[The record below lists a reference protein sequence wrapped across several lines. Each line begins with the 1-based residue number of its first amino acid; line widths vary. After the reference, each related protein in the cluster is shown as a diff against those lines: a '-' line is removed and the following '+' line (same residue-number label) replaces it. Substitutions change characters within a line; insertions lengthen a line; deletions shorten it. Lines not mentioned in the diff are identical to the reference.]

1 LISNRTT
8 PDEQIDALLAGRIA
22 AGDFPSAVYLVA
34 ERGRACFAGAQ
45 GFAVREPVRHAAGM
59 ETIYDLASLTKPLVT
74 GLLAAQLVERG
85 ALELERPVS
94 AYLPEF
100 ARPSTARI
108 NVRHLLTHTSGL
120 PAWRPLRISTG
131 NRRERVL
138 ETIASAGLEYETGA
152 RVVYSDLGFITLGL
166 LLERI
171 CGAKLDELAQS
182 EIFRPLALERTFFNP
197 GRAFLT
203 GVAACELG
211 GNAYERG
218 MCEAHEQARA
228 RTVGQAPAE
237 GHTVGQAPAEV
248 LTEGQAGV
256 LMEGQATA
264 TSPKEGQAQVLSEV
278 PGERETEALSEA
290 RAGRLAGNVAGSPGA
305 WREELIW
312 GEVHDG
318 NAYFLGGAAGHAGLF
333 SNARETFYLAE
344 QFIAARTR
352 LLAPETCA
360 LFRTNLTPQLDEARS
375 FAWQLA
381 ATRDS
386 TAGGALSPDS
396 FGHLGFTGTSCWIDA
411 ARERV
416 FILLTNRTHTRTL
429 PFVNINGVRRQFH
442 TLAVAALERAGE
454 GCDAA

>member
-1 LISNRTT
+1 LTSHGHT
-8 PDEQIDALLAGRIA
+8 PDEQIDALLAARIA

-34 ERGRACFAGAQ
+34 ELGRARLSGAH
-45 GFAVREPVRHAAGM
+45 GFAVVEPARHAATH

-74 GLLAAQLVERG
+74 GLLSARLVERG
-85 ALELERPVS
+85 ELELERAVA

-100 ARPSTARI
+100 ARVETAAI
-108 NVRHLLTHTSGL
+108 KVRHLLTHTSGL

-131 NRRERVL
+131 DRRERVL
-138 ETIASAGLEYETGA
+138 DVIASAGLEYETGS

-171 CGAKLDELAQS
+171 YGAKLAELAAR
-182 EIFRPLALERTFFNP
+182 EIFRPLKLERTFFNP
-197 GRAFLT
+197 ERAFLT

-218 MCEAHEQARA
+218 MCEAQGHAQVNAEAHAQGHTESQARGQVEAQA
-228 RTVGQAPAE
+228 RGQVEVQAE
-237 GHTVGQAPAEV
+237 N
-248 LTEGQAGV
+248 AG
-256 LMEGQATA
+256 
-264 TSPKEGQAQVLSEV
+264 
-278 PGERETEALSEA
+278 
-290 RAGRLAGNVAGSPGA
+290 AGGA
-305 WREELIW
+305 WRVDLIW

-333 SNARETFYLAE
+333 SNARETLRLAE
-344 QFIAARTR
+344 QFIAARTE

-360 LFRTNLTPQLDEARS
+360 LFRTNMTPHLNEARS

-381 ATRDS
+381 ATPDS
-386 TAGGALSPDS
+386 TAGGALAPDS

-416 FILLTNRTHTRTL
+416 LILLTNRTHTRTL

-442 TLAVAALERAGE
+442 TLAVAALERGGE
-454 GCDAA
+454 EI